1 MHLLIDGQ
9 ALQANH
15 VKGRGIGRYSSNLID
30 GLLALGRNA
39 KIELI
44 LHSDLEIPQNIPIG
58 ISTLVFPSIHYPK
71 SLLHRN
77 EQEKVEFLYGE
88 WLNKLN
94 PDWILIPNPMD
105 YDLLVPRFFSR
116 RTKVAAIHY
125 DLIPLLFHPVYL
137 KEPFYF
143 TSYASR
149 LRQLLSFDLLLSI
162 SKTSTNDL
170 VRLFPETENRTETIS
185 GATDPFFAFK
195 NESPGVTSHLKE
207 NLQLD
212 KEFLFHLGGP
222 EPRKNLDGAIKALGH
237 LVHDYNRDL
246 LLVLVCNPHSK
257 EKSKLEAIAR
267 ECAVLDRLRLLPRM
281 NDQEL
286 RFLYENCRVFLF
298 PSYYEGLGL
307 PVLEAQQLGA
317 PIALSN
323 VSSLPEFAGV
333 GAALFNPGDP
343 KDIAK
348 SVHELLELPRNHG
361 QKERKAFANEF
372 SWQKTALLAWNAM
385 ESFRQSHRVS
395 TNPKAAICISEKL
408 MLEKPLA
415 NLIHPLLEAKKEY
428 HLDLVIDTPLGFT
441 YKAFADL
448 FPVINLN
455 EFQIRKRMGRYDAIL
470 NWNGD
475 GSFT

>member
-30 GLLALGRNA
+30 GLLALGKNA

-44 LHSDLEIPQNIPIG
+44 LHTDLEIPRNIPNG
-58 ISTLVFPSIHYPK
+58 ISTMLFTSIPYRKNHLDR
-71 SLLHRN
+71 S
-77 EQEKVEFLYGE
+77 EQEKVEFLYGD
-88 WLNKLN
+88 WLSNFN
-94 PDWILIPNPMD
+94 PDWILVPNPMD
-105 YDLLVPRFFSR
+105 YDLLVPRFISP
-116 RTKVAAIHY
+116 KVRIAAIHY

-170 VRLFPETENRTETIS
+170 VRLFPEAGSRIKTIS
-185 GATDPFFAFK
+185 GATDPFFSFK
-195 NESPGVTSHLKE
+195 NDSSEVTFHLKE
-207 NLQLD
+207 TLQLN

-222 EPRKNLDGAIKALGH
+222 EPRKNLDGAIRALGY
-237 LVHDYNRDL
+237 LVHQYKRDL

-257 EKSKLEAIAR
+257 EKSVLEAIAR
-267 ECAVLDRLRLLPRM
+267 ECGVVDRLRLLPRM

-307 PVLEAQQLGA
+307 PVLEAQQIGA

-348 SVHELLELPRNHG
+348 SVHELLELPRHHG

-385 ESFRQSHRVS
+385 ESFKTVEKVASK
-395 TNPKAAICISEKL
+395 PKAAICISGKL
-408 MLEKPLA
+408 MLEKPLT
-415 NLIHPLLEAKKEY
+415 NLIYPLLEAKKEY
-428 HLDLVIDTPLGFT
+428 LLDLVIDSPLGIT
-441 YKAFADL
+441 YMAFADL
-448 FPVINLN
+448 FPIINVK
-455 EFQIRKRMGRYDAIL
+455 EFQTRKRMGHYDAIL
-470 NWNGD
+470 NWNND
-475 GSFT
+475 GTFT